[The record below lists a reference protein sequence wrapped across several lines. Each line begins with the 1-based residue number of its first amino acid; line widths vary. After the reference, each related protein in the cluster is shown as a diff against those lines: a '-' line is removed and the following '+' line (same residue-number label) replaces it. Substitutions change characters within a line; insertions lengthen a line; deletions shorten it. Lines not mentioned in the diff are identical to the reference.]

1 MSRFWQKSAAA
12 ATRCAR
18 AKKPR
23 SFLCVIAIHKKM
35 ASFWPNIRPPQNSL
49 KIFLCCS
56 HIYFWAWKGV
66 DIPHGKC
73 AHVCK
78 NHIESFSTYL
88 REQPSVRRRRCRVC
102 VGIHTVSVSTN
113 WFGITFNLFHS
124 RINACFTY
132 KIGSWRI
139 EGVKANESVVL

>member
-1 MSRFWQKSAAA
+1 MRVHTTCKSMSY
-12 ATRCAR
+12 
-18 AKKPR
+18 KPER
-23 SFLCVIAIHKKM
+23 GF
-35 ASFWPNIRPPQNSL
+35 QD
-49 KIFLCCS
+49 
-56 HIYFWAWKGV
+56 FWATQYVNDNIKIRLSKNLLVVPNYRSCLQEW
-66 DIPHGKC
+66 ICFYSTQKC

-124 RINACFTY
+124 RNVCFSY
-132 KIGSWRI
+132 EIARLLVPENRRRSQGKPIGSF
-139 EGVKANESVVL
+139 VFV